1 MNMLNVLTNPAGEEL
16 VPLNQ
21 VPTMDSSL
29 IPRARAG
36 RKIAVSTIYRWATRG
51 CRGVK
56 LEVLRAG
63 GVTCTTRAA
72 LLRFYES
79 VTRMSMGTDA
89 ASPRPPAQRILAN
102 VDRQLDS
109 IFDAKET

>member
-1 MNMLNVLTNPAGEEL
+1 MLNVLADPGSDEL
-16 VPLNQ
+16 VPLNR
-21 VPTMDSSL
+21 VPAMDSAL
-29 IPRARAG
+29 MPRARAG

-63 GVTCTTRAA
+63 GVTCTTRTA
-72 LLRFYES
+72 LLRFYEI
-79 VTRMSMGTDA
+79 VTRRSAEADI
-89 ASPRPPAQRILAN
+89 PAPQIAPHRVRED

-109 IFDAKET
+109 IFDT